1 MIFVGFAG
9 GVNDDDSAAG
19 WDVALKNLWGH

>member
-9 GVNDDDSAAG
+9 GVNDDDSAAEC
-19 WDVALKNLWGH
+19 DVALKNLWGR